1 MSTIKVGDLPLNAT
15 SNDIKFCFEKIA
27 PCVEVQIK
35 KTSDKEKYP
44 LNYAFVRMNSRAAAQ
59 DVYRTLTANPSLA
72 VVMVDNEPH
81 VIRLGWA
88 RTVLKIIIII
98 YLFTTTIYL
107 LLEYDSSYKSFRRF
121 YYGRN
126 FI

>member
-1 MSTIKVGDLPLNAT
+1 MGDLPLNANV
-15 SNDIKFCFEKIA
+15 NDIKLCFEQINS
-27 PCVEVQIK
+27 PCVDVQIK
-35 KTSDKEKYP
+35 KTSDKEKFP

-88 RTVLKIIIII
+88 RTVLILLYNYN
-98 YLFTTTIYL
+98 YLYNN
-107 LLEYDSSYKSFRRF
+107 YNNYNN
-121 YYGRN
+121 YY
-126 FI
+126 FL